1 MEDSW
6 RGIIDLGII
15 HPMIYPGVAGGDGPI
30 VETVTRFAEDDFFT
44 LLEVTRMNDAAVR
57 DEVHKISEI
66 SGLRL
71 GFSAQPGLLGGGLNL
86 ADLDDAGRK
95 DAVANICGSLDQ
107 AYELG
112 CVTFALFDG
121 KDSNVGEAKKA
132 DAVNAL
138 ETSLMEIFDYA
149 EANGDGDAIPIS
161 LEQFD
166 SEIDKKSLIGPTEDA
181 VRLATRMRQHY
192 PSFGIMVDHSHLP
205 LLHVQPR
212 GVLNA
217 VGGLMFHAHLGS
229 AVIKEGAPNYG
240 DNHPNYHFEYSVNHV
255 HELSA
260 FLGALDESGFF
271 DRPTPTPRPI
281 VSFEMKPFEDQPAE
295 LVIAGTK
302 RVFREAW
309 ALA

>member
-6 RGIIDLGII
+6 RGIIDLGIV

-44 LLEVTRMNDAAVR
+44 LLEVTRINDKAVR
-57 DEVHKISEI
+57 TEVRNISEV

-71 GFSAQPGLLGGGLNL
+71 GFSAQPGLLGAGLNL
-86 ADLDDAGRK
+86 ANLDEKSRK

-121 KDSNVGEAKKA
+121 KNSNVDETGKA
-132 DAVNAL
+132 DAVKAL
-138 ETSLMEIFDYA
+138 ETSLLEIFDYA
-149 EANGDGDAIPIS
+149 EKNGDDQPLPIS

-166 SEIDKKSLIGPTEDA
+166 SEVDKKSLIGPTDDA
-181 VRLATRMRQHY
+181 VRLATRMREYY
-192 PSFGIMVDHSHLP
+192 PSFGILVDHSHLP

-212 GVLNA
+212 AVLNA

-229 AVIKEGAPNYG
+229 AVIRNDAPNYG
-240 DNHPNYHFEYSVNHV
+240 DNHPNYHFEYSVNNV
-255 HELSA
+255 HELRD
-260 FLGALDESGFF
+260 FLVALADSGFY

-281 VSFEMKPFEDQPAE
+281 VSFEMKPFEDQSSE

>member
-6 RGIIDLGII
+6 RGMFDLGMI
-15 HPMIYPGVAGGDGPI
+15 HPMIYPDVAGGDGPI
-30 VETVTRFAEDDFFT
+30 VETVTRFAEDDFFN
-44 LLEVTRMNDAAVR
+44 LLEVTRINDAAVR
-57 DEVHKISEI
+57 AEVRNISEV

-86 ADLDDAGRK
+86 ADLDEAGRK
-95 DAVANICGSLDQ
+95 AAVANICESLDQ

-112 CVTFALFDG
+112 CVAFALFDG
-121 KDSNVGEAKKA
+121 KDSNVGAAKKQQ
-132 DAVNAL
+132 AVTAL
-138 ETSLMEIFDYA
+138 ETSLLEIFEYA
-149 EANGDGDAIPIS
+149 EDNGDGDAIPIS

-181 VRLATRMRQHY
+181 VRLGTRMRQFY

-212 GVLNA
+212 SVLNA

-255 HELSA
+255 HELKE

-281 VSFEMKPFEDQPAE
+281 ISFEMKPFEDQSSE